1 MRAFHFGNRSGRVL
15 GRWGLGI
22 AVLTSTLLGGTRAT
36 QDAVA
41 NGDTRTITVLHEH
54 TKENATITFKRD
66 GRYDSGA
73 LDQLNWLLRDWR
85 LDEPTKMDP
94 RLFDI
99 VWEVYRSVDASEP
112 IHVVSAYRSPKT
124 NAMLRRRSR
133 AVSEFSQHMRGK
145 AMDFYL
151 PGVPVERIR
160 GIGMRLQHGGV
171 GYYPNAF
178 NPFIHLDAGSVR
190 SWPRMSRDQLA
201 RIFPDGKTVHVPA
214 DGKPLAGYEE
224 AKAEILAR
232 GGSVLG
238 YAIADAG
245 EGGGESSGG
254 RSFWA
259 KLFGGGEDEDA
270 EYIRATQARGRAT
283 ASASPR
289 APTQV
294 AFASSSNSDDGGSRG
309 LLAYAPS
316 PEDNRSLVRGG
327 LRQTLI
333 QVASATGELPQ
344 SVAAPQDPS
353 SSRLSSADLIGSRL
367 FSNPAG
373 TATTTPGPDEGSA
386 EAVIIPVPP
395 RRPDDIAAL
404 ALAFA
409 PTPPARPVEFAVAS
423 LGPVSVAPT
432 AMLRASS
439 AAVPDERAQL
449 RALFASA
456 SGTAPTAQARLA
468 TSRATPQ
475 GEPPAGMV
483 AERSSGLAVTF
494 SAAAS
499 PDMAAA
505 RFTGSAVKPLPVL
518 R

>member
-1 MRAFHFGNRSGRVL
+1 MLA
-15 GRWGLGI
+15 RWWIGF
-22 AVLTSTLLGGTRAT
+22 AVLTIAFVGGTRAT

-41 NGDTRTITVLHEH
+41 NGDTRTIEILHEH
-54 TKENATITFKRD
+54 TKESAAITFKRD
-66 GRYDSGA
+66 GRYDSAA

-99 VWEVYRSVDASEP
+99 MWEVYRSVGASEP
-112 IHVVSAYRSPKT
+112 IHVVSAYRSPQT

-151 PGVPVERIR
+151 PGIPVERVR
-160 GIGMRLQHGGV
+160 AIGMRLQHGGV

-201 RIFPDGKTVHVPA
+201 RIFPDGKTVHLPA
-214 DGKPLAGYEE
+214 DGKPLGGYEE

-238 YAIADAG
+238 YAMADAG
-245 EGGGESSGG
+245 EGASQGSG

-270 EYIRATQARGRAT
+270 EYIRATQGRGRAI
-283 ASASPR
+283 ASPSPR
-289 APTQV
+289 VPTQQV
-294 AFASSSNSDDGGSRG
+294 AFAGSSNSDDGGSRG

-316 PEDNRSLVRGG
+316 PEESRSPART
-327 LRQTLI
+327 RSSQAPI
-333 QVASATGELPQ
+333 QVASATGDLPQ
-344 SVAAPQDPS
+344 SAAIPQELA

-367 FSNPAG
+367 FSQAG
-373 TATTTPGPDEGSA
+373 GAPTSPEDEASA
-386 EAVIIPVPP
+386 ELVATPMPP

-409 PTPPARPVEFAVAS
+409 PAPPARPVEFAVAS
-423 LGPVSVAPT
+423 LAPAPYPAT
-432 AMLRASS
+432 TPRGAS
-439 AAVPDERAQL
+439 AAPADERAQL

-456 SGTAPTAQARLA
+456 SASAIAPVTQANVA
-468 TSRATPQ
+468 TSRAKPQ
-475 GEPPAGMV
+475 AEPPAGMV
-483 AERSSGLAVTF
+483 AQKSSGLAMTF
-494 SAAAS
+494 STAPS
-499 PDMAAA
+499 SDVAAA
-505 RFTGSAVKPLPVL
+505 RFTGSAVKPLPIL